1 MNNVEH
7 YCAKERFN
15 SHSTPLSLSG
25 CHGAKPPKKLSYI
38 PKNISSNLSEI
49 QLIDTLERTE
59 KAVIICF
66 KTMRARIGY
75 IGGITYTT
83 QVTPETSRAHS

>member
-1 MNNVEH
+1 M
-7 YCAKERFN
+7 
-15 SHSTPLSLSG
+15 
-25 CHGAKPPKKLSYI
+25 
-38 PKNISSNLSEI
+38 
-49 QLIDTLERTE
+49 IDTLERTE

-75 IGGITYTT
+75 IAGITYTT